1 MNEVAA
7 PVSEREREFG
17 EIIGQW
23 SDTARDYPREATL
36 HQLISEQAART
47 PESGAVIFE
56 DQSLSYGD
64 LERRSNRLAHHLRA
78 RGLRPNQLVA
88 LSLERSLDMTIG
100 LLGILKAGGAY
111 VPLDLE
117 YPSSRIAF
125 MLADANAPLLLSM
138 SNLSAQLA
146 DFAGERVCLDRDW
159 AQIEK
164 ERAQNPE
171 AACGAVRAVLANH
184 PEIAENNYGKS

>member
-1 MNEVAA
+1 MSEVVP
-7 PVSEREREFG
+7 PVTDEGLRDSIRKWG
-17 EIIGQW
+17 
-23 SDTARDYPREATL
+23 DTARDYPRAATL

-47 PESGAVIFE
+47 PESRAVVFE

-111 VPLDLE
+111 IPLDPA
-117 YPSSRIAF
+117 YPAERIAY
-125 MLADANAPLLLSM
+125 MIEDSQTQIILTQESLLGALPASG
-138 SNLSAQLA
+138 AQVL
-146 DFAGERVCLDRDW
+146 CLDRDW
-159 AQIEK
+159 
-164 ERAQNPE
+164 P
-171 AACGAVRAVLANH
+171 V
-184 PEIAENNYGKS
+184 IAEQPDDALTPSAGAEDLA